1 MSGYRQKNYITAK
14 SSNSAP
20 TDKIDSTDPCLL
32 PLAARRALFEK
43 NFTRPAVKN
52 NNIETVLHGL
62 NQKTKERNKFLDQNN
77 LASETPIGSSI
88 GSSIG
93 STKRNNDIE
102 ENLQDLTQRTK
113 DRNDFLEQN
122 YLASEI
128 PIGSSIGSNIRNS
141 NIEVD
146 LQGFTQTTK
155 ERNEFLEQ
163 NDLASK
169 SPIGSTIRNNNIEED
184 LQGLIQRTRER
195 NKFLEQMNL
204 TIEPPMSST
213 IGSTSRNI
221 DSKEALAAFKEIEKN
236 RSKADISVLN
246 ITKEKDNLPEHEN
259 VNHAETS
266 EDDLSDLNIYKE
278 KDILSE
284 DKNVEHVE
292 TYSNDSIILNKAD
305 ISSTDEENCNQDYKN
320 NLNYSSETD
329 EKNSSF
335 SDKNFDLQERNC
347 PQESDANGSIGS
359 DTSSLLSSVDEN
371 NTVISQSTKIYPE
384 LPQFDEIVYKT
395 CSEKVEEPLKSIIS
409 PIKICDY
416 PTVVVSPKKNVQNDP
431 VKPKS
436 SQATTPLRTLS
447 MYRREQKIQQ
457 TLTKP
462 ADDEDEI
469 TTDLENEALKRDL
482 LKKYH
487 EEKSKKIEN
496 LRIEADKLNK
506 IIYQSFRALD
516 HCVQIKNISERI
528 EAEKILLTNMVKK
541 NACVDEL
548 YRLQKEENFDITDDP
563 IGTVTFNKLMLLVKG
578 NFFVSQVSGTD
589 LCEYHF
595 ICLFTCGEKVFST
608 DALSST
614 HTIQEASLSFKNKI
628 EFDKLRKDFRI
639 RLTVYALAL
648 PKGKRN
654 HDKKNIRLTPKHKSK
669 VKYTHSPA
677 LKASPK
683 SEKIKCNFK
692 KMGQVDFTRD
702 NIMRSRFSLENF
714 MYESPLEDQ
723 IMVDLV
729 IRGQYNIKFSSYLNF
744 HETSG
749 DYPVWNRRWCVLNG
763 SSIYFWRF
771 SEDEGDKQP
780 MGVINLKHCVNPRIS
795 KATADISMRPNSF
808 SFLTLERQN
817 NSFIPTKHLMAAD
830 IRKERDGWLENL
842 NKALEMIRL
851 WEPDCLQPMD
861 QASLDR
867 LLK

>member
-1 MSGYRQKNYITAK
+1 MSDNKQNDYIAAN
-14 SSNSAP
+14 SSNSIP

-43 NFTRPAVKN
+43 NFTRPVKN
-52 NNIETVLHGL
+52 KNIETVPQGL

-77 LASETPIGSSI
+77 LARETPIGSTIS
-88 GSSIG
+88 
-93 STKRNNDIE
+93 NN
-102 ENLQDLTQRTK
+102 
-113 DRNDFLEQN
+113 
-122 YLASEI
+122 
-128 PIGSSIGSNIRNS
+128 

-146 LQGFTQTTK
+146 LQSLTQRTIEKNTFLK
-155 ERNEFLEQ
+155 E
-163 NDLASK
+163 NDLSNK
-169 SPIGSTIRNNNIEED
+169 SPIGSTISNNNIEVDLQSLTQRTKVRDTFLKENDLANKSPIGSTFRNNDIDED

-204 TIEPPMSST
+204 TIEHPMSST
-213 IGSTSRNI
+213 IGSTSRNN
-221 DSKEALAAFKEIEKN
+221 DSKEALEAFKEIEKIP
-236 RSKADISVLN
+236 SKTEISVLN
-246 ITKEKDNLPEHEN
+246 I
-259 VNHAETS
+259 V
-266 EDDLSDLNIYKE
+266 KE

-292 TYSNDSIILNKAD
+292 TYSNDSISLNEAD
-305 ISSTDEENCNQDYKN
+305 ISSTDEENCNQDCKN

-329 EKNSSF
+329 EKGSSY

-359 DTSSLLSSVDEN
+359 DTSSLLSSVDEHA
-371 NTVISQSTKIYPE
+371 TVISQSTKIYPE

-395 CSEKVEEPLKSIIS
+395 CSETVEEPLKSIIS
-409 PIKICDY
+409 PIKSCDY
-416 PTVVVSPKKNVQNDP
+416 PTEVVSPKKNVRNDP

-436 SQATTPLRTLS
+436 SQTTTPLRTLS

-462 ADDEDEI
+462 ADDEDELI
-469 TTDLENEALKRDL
+469 TDLESEALKRDL

-487 EEKSKKIEN
+487 EEKSKKIDD
-496 LRIEADKLNK
+496 LRVEADKFNK

-516 HCVQIKNISERI
+516 HCVQTNNISERI
-528 EAEKILLTNMVKK
+528 EAEKILLTNMVRK

-563 IGTVTFNKLMLLVKG
+563 VGKVTFNKLMLLVKG

-595 ICLFTCGEKVFST
+595 ICLFTCGDKVIAT

-614 HTIQEASLSFKNKI
+614 HTIQEASLNFTNKA
-628 EFDKLRKDFRI
+628 EFDHLRKDFRI
-639 RLTVYALAL
+639 RLVVYALAL

-654 HDKKNIRLTPKHKSK
+654 HDKKNIRLTPKHKSR

-692 KMGQVDFTRD
+692 KMGHVDFTRD
-702 NIMRSRFSLENF
+702 NIMKSRFSLEEF

-729 IRGQYNIKFSSYLNF
+729 IGAQYNFKFSSYLNF

-763 SSIYFWRF
+763 PSIYFWRF

-780 MGVINLKHCVNPRIS
+780 MGVINLKHCVNSRIS

-808 SFLTLERQN
+808 SFLTLEKQN
-817 NSFIPTKHLMAAD
+817 NSFIPLKHLMAAD

-842 NKALEMIRL
+842 NKVLEMIRL